1 MQPINTHYRDQDLEL
16 WRAYRATRLPS
27 SRDALLKR
35 FDGVL
40 QAQANRWAGAVPREV
55 LLNEARLLALKA
67 FDSFDPARGV
77 ALATHVVNKL
87 QPISRIVYTYQN
99 TARLPENLSLKVN
112 SYNAAVDHLKSLRG
126 REPTTDELHE
136 ELGWPTPEITR
147 LRDYSRRDLVES
159 GPTVNG
165 DFFNTATDDDETIL
179 DGIYFELLPD
189 EKRLFEYVTGYNG
202 APRLGN
208 ADLMKRLNLSQAQLS
223 YRKTLL
229 TRKINRIASRP
240 GLRKAF
246 R

>member
-1 MQPINTHYRDQDLEL
+1 MQPINTHYREQDMVL
-16 WRAYRATRLPS
+16 WRAYRASRLPS
-27 SRDALLKR
+27 ARDALLRR

-77 ALATHVVNKL
+77 ALATHVVNCL
-87 QPISRIVYTYQN
+87 QPISRIVYAHQN

-112 SYNAAVDHLKSLRG
+112 SYNAALEHLKSLHG
-126 REPTTDELHE
+126 REPTTDELHD
-136 ELGWPTPEITR
+136 ELGWPAPEIVR
-147 LRDYSRRDLVES
+147 LRDYSRRDLMES

-165 DFFNTATDDDETIL
+165 DFFSTASDDDDAIL
-179 DGIYFELLPD
+179 GGLYFELLPE

-208 ADLMKRLNLSQAQLS
+208 AELMKRLGLTQAQLS
-223 YRKTLL
+223 YRKSLL
-229 TRKINRIASRP
+229 TKKLQAIASRP
-240 GLRKAF
+240 GLRKVF